1 MKRRTIVATTL
12 GGTALL
18 GASATWL
25 FSRPRTSAAEAATPP
40 PQGGEMGL
48 EDLVRGPGAVVLGN
62 PTGDATIIEFFDYRC
77 PYCRRMHPMLK
88 RLLAEDHGIRFVAKE
103 WPVFGGPS
111 VTAAKIALAADWQGK
126 YAAVH
131 QALMEHEGTLDEA
144 EVRALAEKAG
154 LDMARVD
161 ADLFRRGAELDVI
174 LDRVVAQA
182 RALGLRGTPSF
193 IIGAY
198 LVPGALSYDDL
209 VRVVADAR
217 AKGPP
222 RG

>member
-1 MKRRTIVATTL
+1 MKRRTIVSTAL

-18 GASATWL
+18 GASAAWL
-25 FSRPRTSAAEAATPP
+25 FSRPGAPAAEAATPP

-48 EDLVRGPGAVVLGN
+48 GDLVRGPGAVVLGN
-62 PTGDATIIEFFDYRC
+62 PAGDVTIIEFFDYRC

-111 VTAAKIALAADWQGK
+111 VTAAKIALAADWQGN

-144 EVRALAEKAG
+144 KVRALAEQAG
-154 LDMARVD
+154 ADMARMD
-161 ADLFRRGAELDVI
+161 ADLSGRGAELDAMLGQVA
-174 LDRVVAQA
+174 AQA
-182 RALGLRGTPSF
+182 HALGLRGTPSF
-193 IIGAY
+193 IIGTY
-198 LVPGALSYDDL
+198 LVPGALAYDDL
-209 VRVVADAR
+209 VQVVGEAR
-217 AKGPP
+217 TKAPS